1 MPDPAMPAVPSD
13 EQALSKSYVRHVTRL
28 LDHTG
33 LARVL
38 KVLVRHPEMKTCS
51 VEIF

>member
-1 MPDPAMPAVPSD
+1 MPDPATPAAPGD
-13 EQALSKSYVRHVTRL
+13 EQALSKSYLRRVTRL
-28 LDHTG
+28 RDHTG

-38 KVLVRHPEMKTCS
+38 KVLVRQPEMKTCS